1 MFTHCSLSQ
10 RGDSTFSLAFV
21 TSLPDLLNMHFT
33 LLALPAFAML
43 ANAATTEALSTTT
56 EVPSTTTA
64 APTSDDPVTL
74 EDRASA
80 VDAILSAMKFQ
91 YSRDH
96 PATSAA
102 KPTAVTTTK
111 KPSNPKGGKKTSSAK
126 PPKKTSS
133 SKKGKKQPKKTPK
146 ASKAVSTGK
155 PESSV
160 TATTEVGPTP
170 TVSIT
175 PTVSKVSKV
184 RRQNVNNAC
193 AQQPI
198 LYTYT
203 PSVPAAAAATDV
215 IAPIGA
221 FLRDTNL
228 INSASSVSTI
238 DGFTTIFSG
247 LLGVAQ
253 KPLYYMFYTDMSS
266 YNATACGEICKNTNG
281 CRSFNMYFERSPSL
295 APASS
300 CPNPNAYTAVRCAFY
315 STFIKAT
322 DVVNSGQW
330 RQDFGVVITGANG
343 YRRVF

>member
-1 MFTHCSLSQ
+1 
-10 RGDSTFSLAFV
+10 
-21 TSLPDLLNMHFT
+21 MHFT

-43 ANAATTEALSTTT
+43 VNAVTTE
-56 EVPSTTTA
+56 EPSTTTA

-102 KPTAVTTTK
+102 KPTAVATTK
-111 KPSNPKGGKKTSSAK
+111 KPANAKGG
-126 PPKKTSS
+126 KKTSS

-146 ASKAVSTGK
+146 ASKASSTGK
-155 PESSV
+155 SESSITV
-160 TATTEVGPTP
+160 TTEVGPTT
-170 TVSIT
+170 TVSMT
-175 PTVSKVSKV
+175 PTVSKASKI

-228 INSASSVSTI
+228 INSAASVSTI

>member
-1 MFTHCSLSQ
+1 M
-10 RGDSTFSLAFV
+10 R
-21 TSLPDLLNMHFT
+21 
-33 LLALPAFAML
+33 LALLTLPAVAML
-43 ANAATTEALSTTT
+43 AEAASLATSES
-56 EVPSTTTA
+56 A
-64 APTSDDPVTL
+64 APEPTSDGPSTL
-74 EDRASA
+74 ENRSA
-80 VDAILSAMKFQ
+80 TVDAILASMSSQ

-96 PATSAA
+96 PVTTTAKTTTTAISKTTTTAAAA
-102 KPTAVTTTK
+102 KKSSTKAPKKKKPTKKGKGARKTTKAQKPKKSPSRAQAPTTSSVQVTITPTAVEQSTTITIA
-111 KPSNPKGGKKTSSAK
+111 P
-126 PPKKTSS
+126 
-133 SKKGKKQPKKTPK
+133 TP
-146 ASKAVSTGK
+146 SKATK
-155 PESSV
+155 
-160 TATTEVGPTP
+160 A
-170 TVSIT
+170 
-175 PTVSKVSKV
+175 

-203 PSVPAAAAATDV
+203 PSVPAAAATDV

-228 INSASSVSTI
+228 TTAASSVATI

-266 YNATACGEICKNTNG
+266 YNATACGEICKNTDG

-295 APASS
+295 APGSS
-300 CPNPNAYTAVRCAFY
+300 CPNPTAYTAVRCAYY

-330 RQDFGVVITGANG
+330 RRDFGVVITGANG
-343 YRRVF
+343 YRRIF